1 MSAAAIIMMFYGR
14 KQDAEHPQKEI
25 YPCSPQ
31 ASPQATIELSID
43 LLDNIIS
50 FLR

>member
-1 MSAAAIIMMFYGR
+1 MSAAAIIMTFYDR

-31 ASPQATIELSID
+31 ATIELSID
-43 LLDNIIS
+43 LLDKIIS